1 MRINTLLISALLCLP
16 LTSAYANNYSNK
28 VYAKNIGMQ
37 NGPEPISKV
46 CFYETRNKYQF
57 SVLLR
62 NTVTCPHIVFYNM
75 NTGNVTTS

>member
-1 MRINTLLISALLCLP
+1 MRISTLLISALLCLP

-46 CFYETRNKYQF
+46 MF
-57 SVLLR
+57 L
-62 NTVTCPHIVFYNM
+62 
-75 NTGNVTTS
+75 